1 MPKISIVI
9 PLYNAQKYISRFVIA
24 LKEQTLQDF
33 EALFVDDASTDSS
46 AKIVHEFAAEDTR
59 FKLLRHD
66 TNRGA
71 GAARNLGIRTATGET
86 LCFADPDDL
95 LPKRSLEARYNAFKQ
110 HGAIV
115 RACHAEKTE
124 QGVVLNQESRPQG
137 LTSPFA
143 PQNVA
148 RTIGPNPFLCAHW
161 TWLFPTKMLQRL
173 KIFNEENMR
182 TAEEIMFLVR
192 MFYKIPKLIW
202 IEDTV
207 YYWIKRDQSIS
218 NTFYTTEHYFDY
230 FRCTEAF
237 YNESIHQKKIIL
249 ADNFFNGYLA
259 CYLPH
264 ILMQA
269 LEGKSSESE
278 VQKVIEK
285 ALQIAKT
292 HSVLTRYSKDI
303 KINPLQYAGFFR
315 LWHVLADQ
323 NRSLIQRLIQGQ
335 QFLTSQYQTALR
347 QAQAHKTTS

>member
-1 MPKISIVI
+1 MPNISIVI
-9 PLYNAQKYISRFVIA
+9 PLYNAQKYIPRFVIA

-33 EALFVDDASTDSS
+33 EALFIDDASTDNS
-46 AKIVHEFAAEDTR
+46 AKILQGFAAEDTR

-71 GAARNLGIRTATGET
+71 GATRNLGIQTATGET

-95 LPKRSLEARYNAFKQ
+95 LPKRSLEVRYNAFKQ

-115 RACHAEKTE
+115 RACHVEKTE
-124 QGVVLNQESRPQG
+124 QGVILNQESRPQG
-137 LTSPFA
+137 LISPCL

-207 YYWIKRDQSIS
+207 YYWIKRDQSLS

-259 CYLPH
+259 CYIPH

-285 ALQIAKT
+285 ALQIAET

-303 KINPLQYAGFFR
+303 KLNPLQYAGFFR